1 MRVKPTWLLRRCQIG
16 NDFPIVLHV
25 EGQPREQERE
35 KIARLRVSS
44 PDASARVVRA
54 LRAADLHQR
63 CIGPCSCFSSLLSVS
78 LLSPCCLPGVA
89 LVSPW
94 CRPGVSARSFM
105 TWPRHD
111 GCAGGGVDTRDAFA
125 READTQDRGRQKILC
140 PNFSIPV
147 RAGRRFHRNDQER
160 GTHRLWTMTRRMA

>member
-1 MRVKPTWLLRRCQIG
+1 MGGKPVYGLPEAHFKRI
-16 NDFPIVLHV
+16 
-25 EGQPREQERE
+25 
-35 KIARLRVSS
+35 RLGRASS
-44 PDASARVVRA
+44 PPRLARISEVAAVGPLPA
-54 LRAADLHQR
+54 RAAGGLHQR

-78 LLSPCCLPGVA
+78 LL
-89 LVSPW
+89 SPW

-125 READTQDRGRQKILC
+125 REAHTQDRGRQKILR